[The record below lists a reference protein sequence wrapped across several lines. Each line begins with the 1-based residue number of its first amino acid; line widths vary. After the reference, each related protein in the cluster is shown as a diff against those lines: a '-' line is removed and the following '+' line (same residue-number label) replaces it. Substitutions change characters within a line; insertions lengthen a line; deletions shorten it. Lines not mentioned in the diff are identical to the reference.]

1 MIFGLGSYTVLIGE
15 IGVTFRVK
23 TMGYG
28 TGIKNQAS
36 RVRVRLRACYAYGG
50 GVFGTL
56 EALERR

>member
-28 TGIKNQAS
+28 TGKKIRLPELGLGLG
-36 RVRVRLRACYAYGG
+36 RVTLTVA
-50 GVFGTL
+50 VFL
-56 EALERR
+56 AL